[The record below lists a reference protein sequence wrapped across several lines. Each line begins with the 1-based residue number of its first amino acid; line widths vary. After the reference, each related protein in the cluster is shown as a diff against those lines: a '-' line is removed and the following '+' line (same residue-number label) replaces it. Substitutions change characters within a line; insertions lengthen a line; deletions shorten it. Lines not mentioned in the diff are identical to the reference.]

1 MMSLS
6 NQNKPKSK
14 FSARRLL
21 KALALTTVMGVV
33 ACAPPQSSYK
43 PTGEGVV
50 DVMVPYGSGGGTD
63 TWARFIT
70 QAFADINPDI
80 RRYQVVNVPGGET
93 ITGTNAFVKSGVT
106 SGQYVMVGS
115 ATTYFQD
122 MLDHKAVQFDFAKME
137 PLAFN
142 GTGGVVWTNGNKT
155 GIKNINDLKNAK
167 EEWLYGGMSASGLDL
182 IALLALEALGVP
194 NRGVFGFEGRGPTR
208 LAVLRGETA
217 LDFQTTSTYLSQL
230 ADNVKTGEVV
240 PLFSMGIPVNGKIE
254 RDPNLPDIPTFEEL
268 YQQIGGKTDHQR
280 KAYQA
285 FQAFVATGLYY
296 QKGLWANEGTDPAVI
311 DKYDAMVKQ
320 LNADEAFMKKA
331 KEALGGY
338 QLISGKEAKAD
349 FNKALKVDPETM
361 DFIAKLLLEKYGTAI
376 H

>member
-1 MMSLS
+1 MMHLF
-6 NQNKPKSK
+6 NTRPAKIKQTV
-14 FSARRLL
+14 RHIV
-21 KALALTTVMGVV
+21 KALALTTVMGVM
-33 ACAPPQSSYK
+33 ACAPQQSSYK
-43 PTGEGVV
+43 PTGDDVV

-70 QAFADINPDI
+70 QAFADINPDV

-106 SGQYVMVGS
+106 TGQYVMVGS

-122 MLDHKAVQFDFAKME
+122 MLNHKAVKFDFAKME

-142 GTGGVVWTNGNKT
+142 GTGGVVWTNGKKT
-155 GIKNINDLKNAK
+155 GVKNIHDLKNAK

-217 LDFQTTSTYLSQL
+217 LDFQTTATYLSQL

-240 PLFSMGIPVNGKIE
+240 PLFSMGIPINGKIE
-254 RDPNLPDIPTFEEL
+254 RDPNLPDIPTFEEI
-268 YQQIGGKTDHQR
+268 YQQIGGKTEHQR

-296 QKGLWANEGTDPAVI
+296 QKGLWGNEGTDPTVI

-320 LNADEAFMKKA
+320 LNADEAFMKKSE
-331 KEALGGY
+331 KALGGY

-349 FNKALKVDPETM
+349 FNKALHVDPETM
-361 DFIAKLLLEKYGTAI
+361 DFIAKLLLDKYETAI

>member
-1 MMSLS
+1 MTKLNFQGKLTRLFGAVALS
-6 NQNKPKSK
+6 G
-14 FSARRLL
+14 L
-21 KALALTTVMGVV
+21 V
-33 ACAPPQSSYK
+33 ACAPPQASYK

-70 QAFADINPDI
+70 NAFAENDPNVK
-80 RRYQVVNVPGGET
+80 RYQVVNVPGGET

-142 GTGGVVWTNGNKT
+142 GTGGIVWTNGKKS
-155 GIKNINDLKNAK
+155 GIKSFEEAKNAK
-167 EEWLYGGMSASGLDL
+167 EPLLYGGMSASGLDL

-194 NRGVFGFEGRGPTR
+194 NKGVFGFEGRGPTR
-208 LAVLRGETA
+208 LAVQRGETV

-230 ADNVKTGEVV
+230 ADGVETGETV
-240 PLFSMGIPVNGKIE
+240 PLFSMGIPVGGKIE
-254 RDPNLPDIPTFEEL
+254 RDPNIPDIPTFEEL
-268 YQQIGGKTDHQR
+268 YQAMPEKSEHQR
-280 KAYQA
+280 QAYEA

-311 DKYDAMVKQ
+311 DKYDAMVKK
-320 LNADEAFMKKA
+320 LNADQEFMKKSE
-331 KEALGGY
+331 KALGGY
-338 QLISGKEAKAD
+338 QLISGKEAKAE
-349 FNKALKVDPETM
+349 FQKALEVKPETM
-361 DFIAKLLLEKYGTAI
+361 DFIAKLLLDKYETAI

>member
-1 MMSLS
+1 MMNVFLS
-6 NQNKPKSK
+6 RKPG
-14 FSARRLL
+14 AGRERRGVFRLFAL
-21 KALALTTVMGVV
+21 SALAGVV

-70 QAFADINPDI
+70 QAFADMSPDI

-106 SGQYVMVGS
+106 NGQYLMVGS

-122 MLDHKAVQFDFAKME
+122 MLDHKAVRFDFTQME

-155 GIKNINDLKNAK
+155 GVKSIYDLQNAK

-230 ADNVKTGEVV
+230 ADSVKTGEVV
-240 PLFSMGIPVNGKIE
+240 PLFSMGIPVDGKIE
-254 RDPNLPDIPTFEEL
+254 RDPNLPDIPTFEEV
-268 YQQIGGKTDHQR
+268 YREIGGKTEHQR
-280 KAYQA
+280 KAYEA

-296 QKGLWANEGTDPAVI
+296 QKGLWGNAGTEQAVI
-311 DKYDAMVKQ
+311 DRYDEMVKA
-320 LNADEAFMKKA
+320 LNADAAFMEKSKA
-331 KEALGGY
+331 ALGGY
-338 QLISGKEAKAD
+338 ALISGKEAKAD
-349 FNKALKVDPETM
+349 FHKAMQVDPKIM
-361 DFIAKLLLEKYGTAI
+361 DFIAKLLLDKYGTAI